1 MSKEKR
7 IKNPD
12 NRLGFGKLLLWST
25 SSVSVALSALV
36 LGFVTVYCTDT
47 LGLEPVIVGTVFLV
61 SKLVDGVTDLIAG
74 VIIDKTNT
82 RWGKGRPYEIFML
95 FLWLSTW
102 GLFSVPEGFSTVAKY
117 IWIFFMYVFMN
128 AVCTTFLNGN
138 NVVYLVRAFKTKEQQ
153 TKLTAYSGFFTMGA
167 GFAFNILFPMGVA
180 KIATSAAGWSRLIGM
195 MALPLTILGLVRM
208 LTIKE
213 QYNSEADVQ
222 SEQLKLADVVTL
234 FKTNRPALMIGI
246 VRFLY
251 ATVTSMGV
259 SVYYFTHVIGNVG
272 LMGVTAAFS
281 VIGLPLA
288 FLMPV
293 MRRKMG
299 QDKMVTM
306 GFISCIIG
314 SLLMLLAGKNFLLVV
329 VAGLFNAIGAVPF
342 NMMFNMYIIDCADY
356 NEMLGNQRLEGTMGA
371 LFGLTAKIG
380 GAFGGFVL
388 GALLSL
394 VHYDGTLAVQPASSI
409 MAIRLLASVVPLIF
423 YIVIVIIMRS
433 VRLDEKV
440 KDFKHENMAEAV
452 KAEA

>member
-47 LGLEPVIVGTVFLV
+47 LGLEPVIVGAVFLV

-356 NEMLGNQRLEGTMGA
+356 NEMMGNQRLEGTMGA